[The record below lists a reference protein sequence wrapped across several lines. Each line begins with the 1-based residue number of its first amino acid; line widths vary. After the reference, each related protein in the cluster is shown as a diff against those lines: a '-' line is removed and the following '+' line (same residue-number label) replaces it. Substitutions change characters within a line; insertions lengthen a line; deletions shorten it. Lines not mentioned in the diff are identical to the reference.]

1 MRRTRRSTG
10 DIDKMRVAEL
20 NYVLRFRPEYL
31 QRVLR
36 GEKRVTIRLGIVRP
50 RFGELLIVCN
60 NLVYGIAEVE
70 SIDIRRVEDIPE
82 EVLREE
88 GFRSTKELINELRKL
103 YPEIKDT
110 TYVTII
116 RFHIKEVFDRPR
128 DMLKMILRIKE
139 GYRY

>member
-1 MRRTRRSTG
+1 MKKTGRDRERT
-10 DIDKMRVAEL
+10 RVAEL
-20 NYVLRFRPEYL
+20 NYVLRFKPEYL

-70 SIDIRRVEDIPE
+70 SIDIRRIEEIPKE
-82 EVLREE
+82 ILHEE
-88 GFRSTKELINELRKL
+88 GFRNIRDLINELRKL

-116 RFHIKEVFDRPR
+116 RFRVKEVFDKPK
-128 DMLKMILRIKE
+128 DMMKMILRIKE